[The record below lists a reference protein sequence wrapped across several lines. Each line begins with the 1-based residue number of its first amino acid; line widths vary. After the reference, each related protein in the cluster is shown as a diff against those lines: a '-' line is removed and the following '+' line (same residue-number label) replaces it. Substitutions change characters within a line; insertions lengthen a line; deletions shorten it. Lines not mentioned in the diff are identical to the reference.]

1 LDPRRAEQH
10 ATRAAFLIPGLAAA
24 IWAPLVP
31 FAKARAGMD
40 DAMLGVVLLCLGAG
54 SLIAMPLTGALA
66 ARKGCRRV
74 MQATTVMMVAMLPL
88 LALAPSPFTLGL
100 ALFVFG
106 AGMGAMDCAMNIQA
120 VVVERESDR
129 AMMSGF
135 HAFYSIGG
143 FAGAA
148 LMTLLLSGGLGPLA
162 ATGISSIAIVL
173 TAVLSARHWRAER
186 APPGHAMFAWPHG
199 AVILIGAFAFV
210 LFLAE
215 GAVLDWSA
223 VFLTDVRG
231 VAHAEAGSGFV
242 AFSLTMTIT
251 RLLGD
256 RLVQRLGRFRII
268 VMGAACATAGFLLA
282 TWFPH
287 WLASLLGFALVGLG
301 CANIVPALFS
311 MAGQQR
317 VMPEGLAIA
326 AITTLGYAGI
336 LAGPALIG
344 FMAHATSLVVAFT
357 CLAAA
362 LLGIAIGARWLK
374 H

>member
-1 LDPRRAEQH
+1 
-10 ATRAAFLIPGLAAA
+10 
-24 IWAPLVP
+24 
-31 FAKARAGMD
+31 
-40 DAMLGVVLLCLGAG
+40 MLGVVLLCLGAG
-54 SLIAMPLTGALA
+54 SLIAMPITGVLA
-66 ARKGCRRV
+66 SRLGCRRV
-74 MQATTVMMVAMLPL
+74 MVVTTALLCAMLPL
-88 LALAPSPFTLGL
+88 LAVAGSPTTLGL

-106 AGMGAMDCAMNIQA
+106 AGMGAIDCAMNIQA
-120 VVVERESDR
+120 VVVERESGR

-143 FAGAA
+143 FAGAS
-148 LMTLLLSGGLGPLA
+148 LMTALLSGGLGLWV
-162 ATGISSIAIVL
+162 ATGLSTFVIVL
-173 TAVLSARHWRAER
+173 IAAFSGRYWRADR
-186 APPGHAMFAWPHG
+186 AAPGGAALAWPHG
-199 AVILIGAFAFV
+199 AVILIGSFAFV

-223 VFLTDVRG
+223 VFLTEVRG
-231 VAHAEAGSGFV
+231 VAHSEAGSGFV

-268 VMGAACATAGFLLA
+268 VIGATCAAAGFLLA
-282 TWFPH
+282 TRVPH
-287 WLASLLGFALVGLG
+287 WQTTLLGFALVGVG

-317 VMPEGLAIA
+317 VMPEGLAVA

-344 FMAHATSLVVAFT
+344 FVAHATSLIIAFT
-357 CLAAA
+357 CVAMAV
-362 LLGIAIGARWLK
+362 LGVAIAARWLK

>member
-1 LDPRRAEQH
+1 MSRTAEQH

-31 FAKARAGMD
+31 FAKTRAGMD

-66 ARKGCRRV
+66 ARQGCRRV
-74 MQATTVMMVAMLPL
+74 MLTTTVMMVAMLPL
-88 LALAPSPFTLGL
+88 LALAPSASTLGL

-120 VVVERESDR
+120 VVVERESER

-143 FAGAA
+143 FIGAA
-148 LMTLLLSGGLGPLA
+148 SMTALLSGGLGPFA
-162 ATGISSIAIVL
+162 ATGLSTIAIVL
-173 TAVLSARHWRAER
+173 TAALSVRYWRGER
-186 APPGHAMFAWPHG
+186 APPGGAMFAWPHG

-268 VMGAACATAGFLLA
+268 VLGAICATAGFLLA
-282 TWFPH
+282 TWAPH
-287 WLASLLGFALVGLG
+287 WLATLSGFALVGLG

-311 MAGQQR
+311 MAGNQR

-362 LLGIAIGARWLK
+362 LLGVAIGARWLK